1 MGKKTITLRP
11 ASKVF
16 FGALVAAVAFSAF
29 SQPVLAS
36 ENTAGVS
43 VAAAQQNEGRKL
55 SGTVIDHKTREQ
67 LYGVSVAVWQN
78 GKLVTGAATGFDGE
92 FSLNVPSGNFEV
104 RVSYIGYKQVIIKSG
119 NIKKWDGVE
128 IVLAEDANQLETLV
142 VNGFFAKDK
151 NSFTGSVTQIKGDE
165 LKSVTG
171 VNIVAAIAS
180 LTPGMQLVENTMQGS
195 NPNHVPELVMRG
207 MSSFSNE
214 GQSVNQPTI
223 ILDGTEISMQEL
235 YDLDMNEVESINV
248 LKDASATALYGSKA
262 ANGVIV
268 ITRKPIKESTLRV
281 SYNFTGQVQIP
292 KLGDYDVLNA
302 MDKLRYEKMA
312 GLYDGKGAINSE
324 TGLPVQYELDALYN
338 ERYKVVKAGQNS
350 DWLSQPARNSFS
362 HDHSLRVY
370 GGASNLRYELTG
382 RFADTRGVMKDD
394 YRKRYNLGFKLDYFL
409 KNSLQISNR
418 TTYQEVETQDSPY
431 GTFSQYVQMNPY
443 DKMYN
448 SDGTANSNLAWD
460 LDNPL
465 YEAQLGSYNRDGM
478 RTFSNSTDVRWDIN
492 NMFRLSG
499 HFNISSE
506 MGWGDVFISPK
517 SRTFKNETDL
527 SKKGSLTKNTT
538 KGVTYNG
545 NIVGTFNKMFRDE
558 SLVSLAAGWE
568 INHSESRNEY
578 LQAIGFFNDKLS
590 FIGNAAGYPASST
603 PYGDQAESSDVGVF
617 LNGSFSYRNRYYI
630 DGTWRMTGSSQFG
643 ANHRY
648 GHFWSGGAGWN
659 ILNEDFMAA
668 WIDKIDL
675 FKIRASMGYTGKVSF
690 SPFQAMT
697 MYQYKNTYEYKN
709 GIGAIPVTIG
719 NVDLTWE
726 RTMNYNVGLD
736 FSMFGRRL
744 NVVVDAYIRNTT
756 DLLLDKSK
764 APSTGV
770 TTATSN
776 LGEMQN
782 KGIEL
787 QVDGYIFRNK
797 DFYWKLGTMGYM
809 NRNKITK
816 INKALEELNKENEAY
831 SDMSLTPLAQ
841 YAEGESVTALKLVR
855 SAGIDP
861 ATGKEIYIK
870 RNGEKTFEYDP
881 ADKVYIG
888 DTEPRYT
895 GSLNTGLY
903 WKGFSLY
910 ALFNFRLGAW
920 VYNTTR
926 VTKVEGSDP
935 KMNADQ
941 RVFND
946 RWKQPGDVAMYKD
959 IADSSRPKQTDRFA
973 EEENTLSLG
982 TLNLSY
988 EFDENICKKL
998 YLRNLRAGINFT
1010 DLFRLSTVKIERGTS
1025 YLYSKG
1031 FEIFVSATF

>member
-1 MGKKTITLRP
+1 MAFTSMPLH
-11 ASKVF
+11 ASASESGVN
-16 FGALVAAVAFSAF
+16 A
-29 SQPVLAS
+29 VLAAP
-36 ENTAGVS
+36 EKKDG
-43 VAAAQQNEGRKL
+43 KL
-55 SGTVIDHKTREQ
+55 SGTVVDKKTSEQ

-78 GKLVTGAATGFDGE
+78 GKLVTGAATGFEGE
-92 FSLNVPSGNFEV
+92 FSINAPEGNFEV
-104 RVSYIGYKQVIIKSG
+104 RVSYIGYKPIVIKS
-119 NIKKWDGVE
+119 NSIKKWSGME
-128 IVLAEDANQLETLV
+128 IVLEEDGQQLETLV

-151 NSFTGSVTQIKGDE
+151 NSFTGSVTQLKGDE
-165 LKSVTG
+165 LKAVSG
-171 VNIVAAIAS
+171 VNIVTAIAS

-281 SYNFTGQVQIP
+281 AYNFTGQVQIP

-302 MDKLRYEKMA
+302 MDKLKYERMA
-312 GLYDGKGAINSE
+312 GLYDGKGEINTQ
-324 TGLPVQYELDALYN
+324 TGLPVQYELDELYN
-338 ERYKVVKAGQNS
+338 ERYKAVMAGQNS

-362 HDHSLRVY
+362 QDHSLRIY

-382 RFADTRGVMKDD
+382 RFADTKGVMKDD
-394 YRKRYNLGFKLDYFL
+394 YRKRYSLGFKLDYFL

-431 GTFSQYVQMNPY
+431 GEFSQYVQMNPY

-448 SDGTANSNLAWD
+448 KDGSANTNLAWD

-465 YEAQLGSYNRDGM
+465 YEAQLGSYNRDGV
-478 RTFSNSTDVRWDIN
+478 RTFSNSTDLRWDIN

-517 SRTFKNETDL
+517 SRTFKDETDL
-527 SKKGSLTKNTT
+527 TKKGSLTKNTT
-538 KGVTYNG
+538 RGVTYNG

-558 SLVSLAAGWE
+558 SLVSVAAGWE
-568 INHSESRNEY
+568 INHSESKNEY
-578 LQAIGFFNDKLS
+578 LQAIGFFNDNLS
-590 FIGNAAGYPASST
+590 FIGNAAGYPTAST
-603 PYGDQAESSDVGVF
+603 PYGDQAETADVGVF
-617 LNGSFSYRNRYYI
+617 LNGSYSFRNRYYI

-643 ANHRY
+643 ANNRY

-659 ILNEDFMAA
+659 ILNEEFMAA
-668 WIDKIDL
+668 WIDRIDL
-675 FKIRASMGYTGKVSF
+675 FKVRASMGYTGKVSF

-697 MYQYKNTYEYKN
+697 MYQYANTYEYKN
-709 GIGAIPVTIG
+709 GIGAVPVTIA

-782 KGIEL
+782 KGIEF

-816 INKALEELNKENEAY
+816 INKALEEINKQNQAY
-831 SDMSLTPLAQ
+831 ADLSLTPLAQ

-861 ATGKEIYIK
+861 ATGQEVYIK

-895 GSLNTGLY
+895 GSFNTGLY
-903 WKGFSLY
+903 WKGFNLY

-941 RVFND
+941 RVFDD

-973 EEENTLSLG
+973 EKENTLSLG

-988 EFDENICKKL
+988 EFKEEMCKKL
-998 YLRNLRAGINFT
+998 YLRTLRAGINFT

-1031 FEIFVSATF
+1031 FEVYVSATF